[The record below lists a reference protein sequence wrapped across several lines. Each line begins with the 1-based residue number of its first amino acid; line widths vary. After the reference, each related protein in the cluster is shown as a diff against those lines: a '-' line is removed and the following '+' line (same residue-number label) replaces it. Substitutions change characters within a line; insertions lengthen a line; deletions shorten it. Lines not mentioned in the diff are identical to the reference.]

1 MATDSLLA
9 ALQGNYGMNDTLP
22 DDVNTV
28 RGLLNFCRKWADGII
43 HAGELHEPCL
53 AMAGRLRGGA
63 QEMEADLANNPT
75 MGQEMRAPVTRTM
88 EAYRA
93 IADVL
98 DEFPEFARDD
108 NIDDFLDNLEV
119 FEEER
124 QAVLDAQEQIQ
135 FLLSGQLLMCPRCGE
150 SGEGADCP
158 TCGLTRLYPD
168 PNAMRAR
175 HEQARLPGLYGKV
188 FKAYQRVIGG
198 QRSLHVLIEALAPLE
213 EHLETLVH
221 TRKQMLKRLNSR
233 KLTGKRLAETRE
245 AEMMLAGGESDVL
258 VAVKGVERMKGA
270 EQTLRMSDLSRGW
283 EDIFHAAQAIEV
295 TAARIRRRFG
305 DEEEEARAVG
315 APSPAGPPTA
325 TDDLISFSGE

>member
-9 ALQGNYGMNDTLP
+9 ALQGNYGMGEPLP

-28 RGLLNFCRKWADGII
+28 RGLLNFCRKWAEGL
-43 HAGELHEPCL
+43 ARPSELHDPCM
-53 AMAGRLRGGA
+53 AMAGRLRAGA
-63 QEMEADLANNPT
+63 AEMETDLRNNPT
-75 MGQEMRAPVTRTM
+75 MGPEMRNPVTRTM

-98 DEFPEFARDD
+98 EEFPEFARDD

-135 FLLSGQLLMCPRCGE
+135 FQLSGQNLICPRCGAT
-150 SGEGADCP
+150 GEEPACP
-158 TCGLTRLYPD
+158 SCGLTRLYPD

-188 FKAYQRVIGG
+188 FKAYQRVISG
-198 QRSLHVLIEALAPLE
+198 QRSLHVLLEALGPLE

-233 KLTGKRLAETRE
+233 KLSGKRLAETRE
-245 AEMMLAGGESDVL
+245 AEMMLAGAESDVL
-258 VAVKGVERMKGA
+258 VAIKGVERMKGA
-270 EQTLRMSDLSRGW
+270 EQTLKMSDLSRGW
-283 EDIFHAAQAIEV
+283 EDVFHAAQAIEM

-305 DEEEEARAVG
+305 EDEEASAG
-315 APSPAGPPTA
+315 PSPAGGPSTS

>member
-9 ALQGNYGMNDTLP
+9 ALHGNYGMGEPAP

-28 RGLLNFCRKWADGII
+28 RGLLNFCRKWAEGLARASD
-43 HAGELHEPCL
+43 LHEPCL
-53 AMAGRLRGGA
+53 AMAGRLRAGA
-63 QEMEADLANNPT
+63 TEMETDLRNNPS
-75 MGQEMRAPVTRTM
+75 MGPEMRDPVTRTM

-98 DEFPEFARDD
+98 EEFPEFAKEE

-135 FLLSGQLLMCPRCGE
+135 FQLSGQNLICPRCGTA
-150 SGEGADCP
+150 GEGVCQACR
-158 TCGLTRLYPD
+158 LTRLYPD

-198 QRSLHVLIEALAPLE
+198 QRSLQVVLEALGPLE
-213 EHLETLVH
+213 EHLETLLH

-233 KLTGKRLAETRE
+233 KLSGKRLAETRE
-245 AEMMLAGGESDVL
+245 AEMMLAGAESDVL
-258 VAVKGVERMKGA
+258 VAMKGLERMRGA

-305 DEEEEARAVG
+305 EEESELSPGSAQ
-315 APSPAGPPTA
+315 PAGPSTS